1 MNVDALSSMLSSMPS
16 SIQAPQRVG
25 LGFGLEQAGNRGS
38 GEFAAWFD
46 RQLSELNDQIE
57 TSEVELRRLAA
68 GETDNIHHVMLSLEK
83 AKLSFQ
89 LMLQVRNK
97 ALEAYQDVMRMQV

>member
-1 MNVDALSSMLSSMPS
+1 M
-16 SIQAPQRVG
+16 SIEAVSFIKSPESVEFGIGLNAP
-25 LGFGLEQAGNRGS
+25 EARGT
-38 GEFAAWFD
+38 GDFATWFD
-46 RQLSELNDQIE
+46 HQLGELNDQIN
-57 TSEVELRRLAA
+57 TSDVALRKLAT
-68 GETDNIHHVMLSLEK
+68 GETNNIHHVMLSLEK